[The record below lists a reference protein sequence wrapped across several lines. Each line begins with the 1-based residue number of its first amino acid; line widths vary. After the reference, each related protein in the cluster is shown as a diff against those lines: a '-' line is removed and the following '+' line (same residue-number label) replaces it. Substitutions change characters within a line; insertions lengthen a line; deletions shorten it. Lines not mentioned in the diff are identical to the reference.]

1 MKTPF
6 GTHATEM
13 LGLICRGGRDPLTAQ
28 EPSGCTDRGV
38 ACLTHFWSERRPTR
52 LGTSNKCPRDPQSTF
67 PEQEQLRDQ
76 NQSNPLFSG
85 FFGMIP
91 LLGCRK
97 KTDTF
102 GNLEQMPKGSTIH
115 ISGARTAT
123 GPKPIQSPFFWLLW
137 HDSALGLQI
146 LELTHT
152 HIFPRTK
159 YWWSC
164 GVPAR

>member
-91 LLGCRK
+91 LLGCR
-97 KTDTF
+97 F
-102 GNLEQMPKGSTIH
+102 LSSH
-115 ISGARTAT
+115 
-123 GPKPIQSPFFWLLW
+123 
-137 HDSALGLQI
+137 
-146 LELTHT
+146 THT
-152 HIFPRTK
+152 HLPKNKILVVVWGACKVDEPCCLSLGLPCVLKNLFSGASTTRVTRP
-159 YWWSC
+159 SSM
-164 GVPAR
+164 